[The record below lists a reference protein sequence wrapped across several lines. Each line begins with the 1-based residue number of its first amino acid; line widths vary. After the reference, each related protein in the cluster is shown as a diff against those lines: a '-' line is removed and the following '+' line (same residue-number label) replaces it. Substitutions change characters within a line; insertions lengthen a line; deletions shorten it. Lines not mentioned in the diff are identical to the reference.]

1 MYSPSFARHPRRPG
15 FSFPPS
21 RLRLITVMLLMVGL
35 TQLGAKPE
43 PAAAQTVSPSAA
55 ADSLAAAMGF
65 DRFKLRGR
73 LQVDVG
79 HIGGGARLENR
90 DLGTLVDIRRVRI
103 GAEGEKDGFGFLVE
117 VDFAGNDVSVEDGF
131 GYWTDG
137 RWRVMVGNLKPAVSM
152 EEQSDDLFVPFMERA
167 AFTTAFGFGFSL
179 GAAVAYAGDDV
190 SLRGGVLSTRSLND
204 PSAKEGYIPNARLTY
219 APKVAAARLHFAAS
233 LRYRKRPSRD
243 GTLGYAREP
252 QIHQP
257 QVALVDTGPLPVSR
271 DLFMGV
277 EGGVFAGPF
286 YAAAEWGWLG
296 ARLGGPEAGTA
307 HFSGGYAGMGY
318 VLTGERTPF
327 DPTSGTIGALA
338 PAHPF
343 GKGGK
348 GALVAHLRFDR
359 IDLDDLSHA
368 VTGGRQN
375 AFMAGATW
383 IPVTHVRLLVNIT
396 HLEVRG
402 GPTIERLRRRTGNL
416 AVRRFSA
423 NVIGMRAQIHW

>member
-1 MYSPSFARHPRRPG
+1 MYSPSFARHPRRPE
-15 FSFPPS
+15 FSFCSS
-21 RLRLITVMLLMVGL
+21 RSCLAVIVLMMLAPVLV
-35 TQLGAKPE
+35 AANRPAAVRADPE
-43 PAAAQTVSPSAA
+43 PADEDGV
-55 ADSLAAAMGF
+55 AAAMGL

-79 HIGGGARLENR
+79 HIGGGARLADRN
-90 DLGTLVDIRRVRI
+90 LGTLVDIRRVRL
-103 GAEGEKDGFGFLVE
+103 GAEGEKDGFGFVVE

-137 RWRVMVGNLKPAVSM
+137 RWRLMVGNLKPAVSM

-167 AFTTAFGFGFSL
+167 AFTTAFGFGYSV
-179 GAAVAYAGDDV
+179 GAAVAYAGDDF

-204 PSAKEGYIPNARLTY
+204 PSSKEGYIPNLRLTY
-219 APKVAAARLHFAAS
+219 APKVAAARLHLAAS

-257 QVALVDTGPLPVSR
+257 QVTLVDTGPLPVSR
-271 DLFMGV
+271 DLFLGV

-296 ARLGGPEAGTA
+296 ARLRGPEAGTA
-307 HFSGGYAGMGY
+307 RFSGGYAGMGY
-318 VLTGERTPF
+318 VLTGERAPF
-327 DPTSGTIGALA
+327 DPSSGTIGALA
-338 PAHPF
+338 PAHPL

-359 IDLDDLSHA
+359 IDLDDPSRA

-396 HLEVRG
+396 HLEVHG
-402 GPTIERLRRRTGNL
+402 GPTIERLRLRTGNPAL
-416 AVRRFSA
+416 RRFSA